1 MRLTCPNCG
10 AQYEVP
16 DEVIPP
22 EGRDVQCS
30 NCGNTW
36 YQLKAERV
44 DPSEEDASAAEHV
57 ADSPEAGLDTEPQPE
72 PDAGWAAGSEGPVDD
87 EVDEYE
93 QEYGEEYGDTPEEI
107 PVPHSRTGRDLDPSI
122 SNILREEA
130 EREAQLRAHEADPLE
145 SQPDLGLEDG
155 GDDESARRARE
166 ARDRMARM
174 RGEEPIA
181 DEALAEAGSRRGL
194 LPDIDEIN
202 STLRSEGE
210 TSVVA
215 STDAAVAEGRKSSGG
230 FMRGFVLMILI
241 GVILAVVYV
250 NAAQIASSVPQAEP
264 MLNAYVALIDQARVW
279 LDAQMAAILIPETE

>member
-36 YQLKAERV
+36 YQLSSERV
-44 DPSEEDASAAEHV
+44 DVSDEDAEAVDSAT
-57 ADSPEAGLDTEPQPE
+57 DSPEAGLDTEPQPE
-72 PDAGWAAGSEGPVDD
+72 PDSGWAAGSEGPADD

-107 PVPHSRTGRDLDPSI
+107 PVPQSRTGRDLDPSI
-122 SNILREEA
+122 SNILRQEA

-155 GDDESARRARE
+155 GDDEAARRARE

-174 RGEEPIA
+174 RGEDPVA

-202 STLRSEGE
+202 STLRNEGE

-215 STDAAVAEGRKSSGG
+215 STDEEAEDRQKRSGG

-241 GVILAVVYV
+241 GVILAVLYL
-250 NAAQIASSVPQAEP
+250 NAAQISASVPQAEP
-264 MLNAYVALIDQARVW
+264 MLNAYVALVDQARVW
-279 LDAQMAAILIPETE
+279 LDAQMAAILIPSTE